1 MIITNQL
8 KREKMKLT
16 LENLI
21 QCTEEYPI
29 IAALKSH
36 EGLVKCKE
44 TECKIVFILF
54 GDICNIGDIVN
65 KVKEM
70 GKYAIVHIDL
80 IAGLGSKEV
89 AVDYIKHNTNADGI
103 ISTKPTLIK
112 RAKELSLFAIQRSF
126 LIDSLAYDNLIK
138 QSQDDNPDVI
148 EVLPGCLFK
157 VMNIL
162 CKKIKTPLIAGGLIT
177 DKSDVINAL
186 KAGAIA
192 VSSTNDKIWFM

>member
-1 MIITNQL
+1 
-8 KREKMKLT
+8 MKLS

-29 IAALKSH
+29 IAALKSLD
-36 EGLVKCKE
+36 GLDKCKLSDS
-44 TECKIVFILF
+44 KIVFILF

-70 GKYAIVHIDL
+70 GKYAIVHVDL

-89 AVDYIKHNTNADGI
+89 AVDYIKQYTNADGI
-103 ISTKPTLIK
+103 ISTKPILIK

-138 QSQDDNPDVI
+138 QSTDYNPDVI
-148 EVLPGCLFK
+148 EILPGCLFK
-157 VMNIL
+157 VINRL
-162 CKKIKTPLIAGGLIT
+162 CKEIKTPLIAGGLIT